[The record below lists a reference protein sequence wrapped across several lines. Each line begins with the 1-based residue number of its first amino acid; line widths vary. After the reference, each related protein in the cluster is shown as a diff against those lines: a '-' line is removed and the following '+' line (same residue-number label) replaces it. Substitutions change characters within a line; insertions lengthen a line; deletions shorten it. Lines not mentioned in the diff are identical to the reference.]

1 MGMGFLIF
9 IAGFG
14 AILTPMVTGMI
25 AERVGIVGGMAT
37 ISITMVLM
45 LAFSI
50 IVYLRTR
57 KAN

>member
-1 MGMGFLIF
+1 
-9 IAGFG
+9 
-14 AILTPMVTGMI
+14 MVTGMI

-50 IVYLRTR
+50 VVYLRTR